1 MNVPEEEKYL
11 NTKKELQARLVELMA
26 GRAAEEIV
34 FETVT
39 TGAANDI
46 QQATN
51 LARAMVTQY
60 GMSEKFGLMGLESQ
74 ENQYLTGRN
83 VLNCGDAT
91 AAEIDK
97 EVMKIL
103 KDSYNEAISLL
114 SDNKDAM
121 DQIAAFLIEK
131 ETITGKEFMQ
141 IFRKVKGIPE
151 PEEKAEDKAGDKPE
165 DRAKG
170 ESGNRAGEM
179 PEDEDTGREY
189 RAQEQAPVGGN
200 GAGQNPVEGSQD
212 TAGQDAGNFPAD
224 GPSADHTP
232 GDSTSGRYPASDDTQ
247 ENRWNHPGDG
257 YRS

>member
-1 MNVPEEEKYL
+1 
-11 NTKKELQARLVELMA
+11 
-26 GRAAEEIV
+26 
-34 FETVT
+34 
-39 TGAANDI
+39 
-46 QQATN
+46 
-51 LARAMVTQY
+51 
-60 GMSEKFGLMGLESQ
+60 
-74 ENQYLTGRN
+74 
-83 VLNCGDAT
+83 
-91 AAEIDK
+91 
-97 EVMKIL
+97 MKIL

-165 DRAKG
+165 D
-170 ESGNRAGEM
+170 
-179 PEDEDTGREY
+179 EDTGREY
-189 RAQEQAPVGGN
+189 RAQEQASVGGN
-200 GAGQNPVEGSQD
+200 GAGQDPVEGSQD
-212 TAGQDAGNFPAD
+212 TAGQDTGNFPAD

>member
-1 MNVPEEEKYL
+1 
-11 NTKKELQARLVELMA
+11 MA

-103 KDSYNEAISLL
+103 KDSYHEAISLL

-151 PEEKAEDKAGDKPE
+151 PEEKAEDKAEEKPGAKPGDTAANQPGY
-165 DRAKG
+165 RA
-170 ESGNRAGEM
+170 E
-179 PEDEDTGREY
+179 EDTGAKPEGTAANQPGY
-189 RAQEQAPVGGN
+189 RAEEST
-200 GAGQNPVEGSQD
+200 GAGPED
-212 TAGQDAGNFPAD
+212 KAGESAGDRQDAG
-224 GPSADHTP
+224 SVS
-232 GDSTSGRYPASDDTQ
+232 DSNTSGRYTASDDTR
-247 ENRWNHPGDG
+247 ETHWNHPGDG
-257 YRS
+257 FRS